1 MGDEIQNT
9 TMHQRLYNE
18 LIKKIDH
25 IKITSDNLI
34 LILEYV
40 IELVEKVQDIKGNKK
55 KALAIILIKEVVEHS
70 NMEDNEKELCMNM
83 INNGIIGNTI
93 DLVINAANGK
103 LDISQVIQETTN
115 CCLIPCFRYFQ
126 IKLTKTSRK
135 KLKISN

>member
-18 LIKKIDH
+18 LKKKIDH
-25 IKITSDNLI
+25 VKITSNNLI
-34 LILEYV
+34 LILEYI

-55 KALAIILIKEVVEHS
+55 KVLAIILIKEVIEHS
-70 NMEDNEKELCMNM
+70 NMEENEKELCMNM

-103 LDISQVIQETTN
+103 LDISQVIEETTN
-115 CCLIPCFRYFQ
+115 CCFIPCIRYFQ
-126 IKLTKTSRK
+126 LNRQSRK
-135 KLKISN
+135 KNLK